1 MDTKMKSKDFKRYL
15 AALYFGGELQGF
27 RRYIDRAYRDFNRTL
42 HTTDSPKAR
51 EDRVEAAAGELSTRL
66 VNAAAGRKV
75 KRASESAFD
84 GWHAETCDALIKA
97 FGGDE
102 MSYGHAQKWLNMS
115 LKYLFTAHALKLDDI
130 GQIESWYPFAHLPV
144 DNVVLESLARTG
156 FDHKVPLPW
165 SKLTKDDYLIFQHAV
180 RQTFKECPMD
190 VEFMLW
196 RGDRTPTL
204 RAKSDP
210 GKSAKPKADK
220 KGRARGTAGKRS

>member
-51 EDRVEAAAGELSTRL
+51 QDRVEEAAVELSARL
-66 VNAAAGRKV
+66 LKAATGKKA

-84 GWHAETCDALIKA
+84 GWHEETCDALIRA

-144 DNVVLESLARTG
+144 DNVVLEALGRAG
-156 FDHKVPLPW
+156 FDHKLPLPW
-165 SKLTKDDYLIFQHAV
+165 SKLAKDDYVVFQHSV

-196 RGDRTPTL
+196 RGDGVPTL
-204 RAKSDP
+204 RAKSDAS
-210 GKSAKPKADK
+210 KSAKPKADK
-220 KGRARGTAGKRS
+220 KGRARGTAR